1 MFDMNIFAL
10 ISGGHAAQTVGRLAC
25 VFAACIACCGT
36 AAAQELHDH
45 EAIRAAVTGAVRA
58 ELTQNGSRVT
68 VEADEIDAR
77 LRLARCDSPLAV
89 RIPAARRGTTRVT
102 AEVQCAGSSPWKV
115 HVPARVVV
123 YQRVVVAA
131 RSMARGSVLTAGDIE
146 LAERDTSSLP
156 AGFLLQTEHAFGN
169 RLRRD
174 INAGKPLSPGMLETP
189 ALVKRGQQV
198 TLEAGSGGMVVRMA
212 GVAKADGI
220 KGQVIPVENTRSRRV
235 VHGVV
240 RTGRTVEVPLQ

>member
-1 MFDMNIFAL
+1 MNIFS
-10 ISGGHAAQTVGRLAC
+10 IIGGGSAARMLGRLGC
-25 VFAACIACCGT
+25 VFAAGVAFFGP
-36 AAAQELHDH
+36 ASAQDLHSH
-45 EAIRAAVTGAVRA
+45 AAIRAAVTGAVRA
-58 ELTQNGSRVT
+58 ELTQNGARVT

-77 LRLARCDSPLAV
+77 LRLAHCDSPLAV
-89 RIPAARRGTTRVT
+89 KIPPARRGNTRVT
-102 AEVQCAGSSPWKV
+102 AEVRCAGSNPWKV

-123 YQRVVVAA
+123 YQQVVVAA
-131 RSMARGSVLTAGDIE
+131 RSMARGSVLAAGDIE
-146 LAERDTSSLP
+146 LAEQDTSSLP
-156 AGFLLQTEHAFGN
+156 AGFLLQTEHAIGTQ
-169 RLRRD
+169 LRRD
-174 INAGKPLSPGMLETP
+174 INAGKPLSPAMLETP